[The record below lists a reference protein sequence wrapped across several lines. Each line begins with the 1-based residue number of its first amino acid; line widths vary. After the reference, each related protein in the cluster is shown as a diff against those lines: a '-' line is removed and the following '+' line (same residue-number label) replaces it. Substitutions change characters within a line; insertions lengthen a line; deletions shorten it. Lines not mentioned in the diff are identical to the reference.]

1 MWMTKAEWIQR
12 RSQRTRPW
20 PTQAIQIIGNRRKS
34 QILYVTSCNIYF
46 TFFRYNNSLDSHS
59 IVWFQY
65 LQCLGAPHIDS
76 FNYMLQDGLQAA
88 IADLV
93 PAEFEVPGGERV
105 KITIDEAG
113 FAKPSVPMEAVGVKN
128 QIVLPTECRQRAA
141 TYKGDFKIR
150 LTLKIDEKCITVDRS
165 LGSLPIMVK
174 VSYHL
179 LLFYSS

>member
-1 MWMTKAEWIQR
+1 MNPKKIAKNPSLAYT
-12 RSQRTRPW
+12 SHPDY
-20 PTQAIQIIGNRRKS
+20 RKPPK
-34 QILYVTSCNIYF
+34 IANP
-46 TFFRYNNSLDSHS
+46 
-59 IVWFQY
+59 Y

-93 PAEFEVPGGERV
+93 PSEFEVPGGERV

-174 VSYHL
+174 SKMCHL
-179 LLFYSS
+179 ADLSPEELVQHNEHADEWGGYFIVKV